1 MRAGFKIM
9 LMAAIAL
16 TAACQKQPP
25 ADQNIIMDNGVM
37 ANADI
42 EAVPP
47 DESSGTS
54 TNELANGNDNPDVN
68 AVTNN
73 ND

>member
-1 MRAGFKIM
+1 MRSELKAILLAGV
-9 LMAAIAL
+9 AL
-16 TAACQKQPP
+16 TAACQKQQPN
-25 ADQNIIMDNGVM
+25 DQNIIMDNGVM

-42 EAVPP
+42 EALPP

-54 TNELANGNDNPDVN
+54 TNELVNGADNPDIN

-73 ND
+73 AD